1 MAIQPG
7 TGYTF
12 TASSQGTN
20 LSIQTPWGQWGGVN
34 DQQYQ
39 QFQCLVYTQ
48 QVGETT
54 KHFLA
59 THKGVVNYTWSQF
72 PFNPDAVNGNA
83 FRTFEKQARITDWAV
98 YENGK
103 RTAGTAT
110 DGPDFEWFAGGGKIE
125 LPTGASG
132 KSVVVTISKIDWW
145 DKDGWLAAYRTIDA
159 EKPFVSVFDAAD
171 TNINAILVQQG
182 NTAWVGPV
190 LYQSTTPSGNYTVTY
205 GPPYPTW
212 IGYTVKKIAQLDWN
226 DTTLSWDVT
235 QYLVGPI
242 DLPVQNFMWPTTFEP
257 SAEAPTP
264 SLYETYLGDEF
275 DNCLNYAWFE
285 SMWAYPGYTMN
296 PSAWWYDIV
305 DS

>member
-20 LSIQTPWGQWGGVN
+20 LSVQTPWSQWGGVN
-34 DQQYQ
+34 GREYQ
-39 QFQCLVYTQ
+39 QFECLVYTQ
-48 QVGETT
+48 QVEEVEGEPPVT

-72 PFNPDAVNGNA
+72 PFNFDAVNGNA

-145 DKDGWLAAYRTIDA
+145 DKEGWLSAYRTIDA

-171 TNINAILVQQG
+171 ANINAILVQQG
-182 NTAWVGPV
+182 NTALAGPV
-190 LYQSTTPSGNYTVTY
+190 LYENSGSFTY
-205 GPPYPTW
+205 GPTYPIW

-226 DTTLSWDVT
+226 DTTNSWDVT

-242 DLPVQNFMWPTTFEP
+242 DLPVNHFVQTVLTAGSAPSPT
-257 SAEAPTP
+257 
-264 SLYETYLGDEF
+264 LYETALASEF
-275 DNCLNYAWFE
+275 DTCLNYAWFE